1 MKRNEYKWGDNI
13 FNVHPPKIYLQRR
26 LCTLYWQKVIRR
38 LNSTNGNVEVAMS
51 EIADNMGYTHEDL
64 MCCKDIYVHIIKDWM
79 HHYNNIQRI
88 TKHT

>member
-1 MKRNEYKWGDNI
+1 MKRNEYKWEDKI

-26 LCTLYWQKVIRR
+26 LGTLYWQKVIRR

-51 EIADNMGYTHEDL
+51 EIANNMGYEHEDL
-64 MCCKDIYVHIIKDWM
+64 MYCKDTYVRIIKQWM

-88 TKHT
+88 TKRT